1 MVQVIWSPEAKGDLN
16 ESCEYIARTS
26 SESQAGSFAARV
38 LAVVE
43 SIGLLPYSGWVVSE
57 YGEVA
62 IRERLSGKHRIIY
75 RVDGDT
81 VRVLTI
87 IRGAKKLPKRFD

>member
-1 MVQVIWSPEAKGDLN
+1 MVQVKWSQEAENDLD
-16 ESCEYIARTS
+16 EYCTYIARTS
-26 SESQAGSFAARV
+26 WQSRAGSFAARV

-62 IRERLSGKHRIIY
+62 IRERLPGKHRIIY